1 MKLFRQGDNL
11 RNKNVLVMG
20 LGTKDGGVGAALF
33 AHNHG
38 ARVTVTDLQNESAL
52 KEALTELKDLNI
64 RFVLGTHR
72 ESDFTTTDLVIRNPG
87 IKRSNRYLTAAAEAN
102 VPVESPIG
110 IFSEKRETNWTGI
123 TGTKGKS
130 FTTHLV
136 SHIMNTA
143 GRKTVAA
150 GNNCV
155 SPLRF
160 VDDSSVYPV
169 LELSSWQLAEM
180 DLHRRS
186 PHIGC
191 WLNFFQD
198 HMNWYDSMEDY
209 KFDKESIVRHQVE
222 EDIII
227 LPLDDPVLSTI
238 PGISKRYFFSS
249 TRSLGNNSGCCIQN
263 DRIIWKEDEATQII
277 HKDSLPEH
285 MAVPL
290 HLNLIP
296 PAVCCAVAAGV
307 DKHKIAQGI
316 ASFPGI
322 PHRFQF
328 AGKQERITFINDSA
342 ATTPN
347 SVVKAINSLNGK
359 KLVLIAGG
367 GGHKNLDYRQLASL
381 ITKKVHCTILFKD
394 DPASIRLRKELGN
407 TKPSKLKTAADMQEA
422 VNMGI
427 SCLNPYEDGTLLL
440 SPGCSGAPFF
450 VDLFQRGEQFLKCIR
465 TGEL

>member
-1 MKLFRQGDNL
+1 MKLFRRGESLQSM
-11 RNKNVLVMG
+11 NVLIMG

-33 AHNHG
+33 ANRQG
-38 ARVTVTDLQNESAL
+38 AKVTVTDLQNKSAL
-52 KEALTELKDLNI
+52 KEALAELKDLNI
-64 RFVLGTHR
+64 KFVLGTHR
-72 ESDFTTTDLVIRNPG
+72 ESDFTTADLVIRNPG
-87 IKRSNRYLTAAAEAN
+87 IKRSNRYLAAAAEAG

-110 IFSEKRETNWTGI
+110 IFCEKRETHWTGI

-136 SHIMNTA
+136 SHILQTA
-143 GRKTVAA
+143 GIKTVAA

-160 VDDSSVYPV
+160 VDDKPIYPV

-180 DLHRRS
+180 DLHERS

-191 WLNFFQD
+191 WLNFFPD

-209 KFDKESIVRHQVE
+209 RFDKESIVRHQRE

-227 LPLDDPVLSTI
+227 LPLDDSALSTI

-249 TRSLGNNSGCCIQN
+249 TRSLGNNTGSFIQN
-263 DRIIWKEDEATQII
+263 GWIIWKEDEATQII
-277 HKDSLPEH
+277 HRDSLPEH
-285 MAVPL
+285 MAIPL
-290 HLNLIP
+290 HLDLIP

-307 DKHKIAQGI
+307 DKHKIAEGI

-328 AGKQERITFINDSA
+328 AGKRGRITFINDSA
-342 ATTPN
+342 ATTPD
-347 SVVKAINSLNGK
+347 SVVKAITSLNRK
-359 KLVLIAGG
+359 NLVLIAGG
-367 GGHKNLDYRQLASL
+367 GGHKNLDYRPLAEL
-381 ITKKVHCTILFKD
+381 IAEKVHCTILFKD
-394 DPASIRLRKELGN
+394 DPASIRLRKELEN
-407 TKPSKLKTAADMQEA
+407 TKPERLKTATDMQEA
-422 VNMGI
+422 VDIGM
-427 SCLNPYEDGTLLL
+427 SCLNPEEEGTLLL

-450 VDLFQRGEQFLKCIR
+450 VDLFQRGEQFLKYIR

>member
-1 MKLFRQGDNL
+1 MKLFKKSENLQG
-11 RNKNVLVMG
+11 KSVLIMG
-20 LGTKDGGVGAALF
+20 LGTKDGGLGAALY
-33 AHNHG
+33 ACRHG
-38 ARVTVTDLQNESAL
+38 AKVTVTDLQNESAL
-52 KEALTELKDLNI
+52 QEALAELKDLNI
-64 RFVLGTHR
+64 TFVLGSHR
-72 ESDFTTTDLVIRNPG
+72 ESDFKKADLVIRNPG
-87 IKRSNRYLTAAAEAN
+87 IKRSNRYLTVAAEAG

-110 IFSEKRETNWTGI
+110 IFSETAEREWTGI

-130 FTTHLV
+130 FTTHLT
-136 SHIMNTA
+136 SHILQSAGMNA
-143 GRKTVAA
+143 VAA

-160 VDDSSVYPV
+160 VDDKAIYPV

-180 DLHRRS
+180 DLHKIS

-198 HMNWYDSMEDY
+198 HMNWYNSMEEY
-209 KFDKESIVRHQVE
+209 RYHKESIVRHQQK

-227 LPLDDPVLSTI
+227 LPLDDPALSTI

-249 TRSLGNNSGCCIQN
+249 TRSLGNNTGCCIQ
-263 DRIIWKEDEATQII
+263 DGWITWKEDEATQII

-307 DKHKIAQGI
+307 DKHKIAGGI

-328 AGKQERITFINDSA
+328 AGKMGRITFINDSA
-342 ATTPN
+342 ATTPD
-347 SVVKAINSLNGK
+347 SVIRAINSLSGK

-367 GGHKNLDYRQLASL
+367 GGHKNLDYRPLAKL
-381 ITKKVHCTILFKD
+381 IKEKVHCTILFKD
-394 DPASIRLRKELGN
+394 DPASIKLRKELKDTN
-407 TKPSKLKTAADMQEA
+407 PSQLKTAADMQEA
-422 VNMGI
+422 VDMGM
-427 SCLNPYEDGTLLL
+427 SCLNPDENGTLLL

-465 TGEL
+465 TDEL

>member
-1 MKLFRQGDNL
+1 MKLFKRSDDLQG
-11 RNKNVLVMG
+11 KSVLIMG
-20 LGTKDGGVGAALF
+20 LGTKDGGVGAALY
-33 AHNHG
+33 ACRHG
-38 ARVTVTDLQNESAL
+38 AKVTVTDLQNESAL
-52 KEALTELKDLNI
+52 KEALTELKGLGI
-64 RFVLGTHR
+64 RFVLSSHR
-72 ESDFTTTDLVIRNPG
+72 ESDFTGADLVIRNPG
-87 IKRSNRYLTAAAEAN
+87 IKRSNRYLAAAAEAK
-102 VPVESPIG
+102 VAVESPIG
-110 IFSEKRETNWTGI
+110 IFSEKRETDWTGI

-130 FTTHLV
+130 FTTHLT
-136 SHIMNTA
+136 SHILQYAGMNA
-143 GRKTVAA
+143 VAA

-160 VDDSSVYPV
+160 LDDKAVYPV

-180 DLHRRS
+180 DLHKRS

-191 WLNFFQD
+191 WLNFFPD
-198 HMNWYDSMEDY
+198 HMNWYDSMKEY
-209 KFDKESIVRHQVE
+209 RYHKESIARHQLR

-238 PGISKRYFFSS
+238 PGISQRYFFSS
-249 TRSLGNNSGCCIQN
+249 TPSLGDNTGCCIQN
-263 DRIIWKEDEATQII
+263 GWIIWKGKQTTQII

-307 DKHKIAQGI
+307 DKHKIAGGI
-316 ASFPGI
+316 ASFQGI

-328 AGKQERITFINDSA
+328 AGKKGRITFINDSA
-342 ATTPN
+342 ATTPD

-367 GGHKNLDYRQLASL
+367 GGHKNLDYRPLAEL
-381 ITKKVHCTILFKD
+381 ITEKVHCTILFKD
-394 DPASIRLRKELGN
+394 DPASIRLREELDN
-407 TKPSKLKTAADMQEA
+407 TKPSQLKTAADMREA
-422 VNMGI
+422 VDIGM
-427 SCLNPYEDGTLLL
+427 SCLNQDEDDTLLL

>member
-1 MKLFRQGDNL
+1 MKLLKRGDALQG
-11 RNKNVLVMG
+11 KNVLIMG
-20 LGTKDGGVGAALF
+20 LGTKDGGVGAAIY
-33 AHNHG
+33 ACTHG
-38 ARVTVTDLQNESAL
+38 AKVTVTDLQNESAL
-52 KEALTELKDLNI
+52 EEALSELKDLNI
-64 RFVLGTHR
+64 RFVLGSHR
-72 ESDFTTTDLVIRNPG
+72 ESDFTQTDLVIRNPG
-87 IKRSNRYLTAAAEAN
+87 IKRSNRYLTAATEAN
-102 VPVESPIG
+102 VPVESPMG

-130 FTTHLV
+130 FTTHLTN
-136 SHIMNTA
+136 HILQSA
-143 GRKTVAA
+143 GINAVAA

-160 VDDSSVYPV
+160 VDDKTVYPV

-198 HMNWYDSMEDY
+198 HMNWYDSTEEY
-209 KFDKESIVRHQVE
+209 RFDKETIVRHQQK

-227 LPLDDPVLSTI
+227 LPLDDPVLSAI

-249 TRSLGNNSGCCIQN
+249 TGSLGNNTGCCIQEGW
-263 DRIIWKEDEATQII
+263 IIWKDKETTQII

-307 DKHKIAQGI
+307 DKHNIAKGI

-328 AGKQERITFINDSA
+328 AGKKGRITFINDSA
-342 ATTPN
+342 ATTPD
-347 SVVKAINSLNGK
+347 SVIKAINSLKGK

-367 GGHKNLDYRQLASL
+367 GGHKNLDYRPLAAL
-381 ITKKVHCTILFKD
+381 IAEKVHCTILFKD
-394 DPASIRLRKELGN
+394 DPASIRLREELEN
-407 TKPSKLKTAADMQEA
+407 TKLSKLKTAADMQEA
-422 VNMGI
+422 VDMGM
-427 SCLNPYEDGTLLL
+427 SCLNPDEDGTLFL